1 MESLAPFRPNMLMV
15 QFVFDNIWSVD
26 QLEKYVTSYQPGGV
40 PLPILR
46 RALGY
51 RQTDV
56 ARYALTLSKTAA
68 VLYAL
73 GHIKTVPEVLLEL
86 LLRLN
91 PLHLTLD
98 QVNVVPDVSPT
109 RESEI
114 ISGRKEGKGGGGEH
128 SFEKKTSLK
137 CDILL
142 QDFVNH

>member
-1 MESLAPFRPNMLMV
+1 MLMV
-15 QFVFDNIWSVD
+15 QFVFDNVWSVD

-51 RQTDV
+51 RQADV
-56 ARYALTLSKTAA
+56 ARYALALSKTAA

-98 QVNVVPDVSPT
+98 QVSFVSD
-109 RESEI
+109 I
-114 ISGRKEGKGGGGEH
+114 FLIAGVGRKMGGGGHTWTKGLSKIKICCE
-128 SFEKKTSLK
+128 
-137 CDILL
+137 I
-142 QDFVNH
+142 

>member
-1 MESLAPFRPNMLMV
+1 
-15 QFVFDNIWSVD
+15 
-26 QLEKYVTSYQPGGV
+26 V

-51 RQTDV
+51 RQADV

-98 QVNVVPDVSPT
+98 QVNVVPDTSPT

-114 ISGRKEGKGGGGEH
+114 ISGRKKGERGEGGGGRGRRH
-128 SFEKKTSLK
+128 SFAKKTSLK

>member
-91 PLHLTLD
+91 PLYLTLD
-98 QVNVVPDVSPT
+98 QVRFHFGYIFYNGG
-109 RESEI
+109 REEK
-114 ISGRKEGKGGGGEH
+114 RGGGLPPIDER
-128 SFEKKTSLK
+128 
-137 CDILL
+137 
-142 QDFVNH
+142 FVKRNIHCEF

>member
-15 QFVFDNIWSVD
+15 QFVFDNVWSVD

-51 RQTDV
+51 RQADV

-98 QVNVVPDVSPT
+98 QVLFL
-109 RESEI
+109 SEI
-114 ISGRKEGKGGGGEH
+114 ISGRRKEKGGGGTL
-128 SFEKKTSLK
+128 SKKKTSLK
-137 CDILL
+137 CSILL
-142 QDFVNH
+142 QDFVNTKKTRPC

>member
-1 MESLAPFRPNMLMV
+1 MLMV
-15 QFVFDNIWSVD
+15 QFVFDNVWSVD

-51 RQTDV
+51 RQADV
-56 ARYALTLSKTAA
+56 ARYALALSKTAA

-98 QVNVVPDVSPT
+98 QVSFVSD
-109 RESEI
+109 I
-114 ISGRKEGKGGGGEH
+114 FLIAGVGRKMGGGHTRTKGLSKIKICCE
-128 SFEKKTSLK
+128 
-137 CDILL
+137 I
-142 QDFVNH
+142 